1 MCRKGAD
8 VVATASHRGAGMSG
22 KELQENRCAEGD
34 GANGSW
40 GSAESLRAISTWSLF
55 VLALIGVCG
64 VLYLARDILLPIVAA
79 FVVGVMLSP
88 AARRLEALHVPRA
101 LGALLIVS
109 VVALIFASVVTLI
122 LPRVSELTEGLPGLT
137 ASLKE
142 KLHVFDRL
150 ASFWQRLTQ
159 SVGNHPNESGAL
171 PLPSLSW
178 LPTTISVVLPSITE
192 FFFFLVVLLLFIAKW
207 PELRRALVMTFATRD
222 SRLTVLKILNE
233 IEAGLASYL
242 LIVSL
247 INLAVGA
254 LAAGVCRLTGM
265 PHAIGFGALAATLNF
280 IPIIGP
286 AATFLVFLLVGVVT
300 APALGQGLLPAA
312 GFTLLIV
319 VEGQFVTPTIIG
331 RHLELN
337 ALAVLLSLAF
347 WTWLWGPMGAF
358 LSSPILMVALILKQ
372 RLHGDEER

>member
-1 MCRKGAD
+1 
-8 VVATASHRGAGMSG
+8 MSG
-22 KELQENRCAEGD
+22 KELGEGRREQAD
-34 GANGSW
+34 ASGDDINWSW
-40 GSAESLRAISTWSLF
+40 DSAESLQAISTWSLF
-55 VLALIGVCG
+55 ILALIGVG
-64 VLYLARDILLPIVAA
+64 WVLYVARDILLPIVAA

-88 AARRLEALHVPRA
+88 AARRLEAFHVPRA
-101 LGALLIVS
+101 LAAVGIVC
-109 VVALIFASVVTLI
+109 VVALIFAFIVTLI
-122 LPRVSELTEGLPGLT
+122 FPRVSELTEGLPGLA

-142 KLHVFDRL
+142 KLHVFDGL
-150 ASFWQRLTQ
+150 AGFWQRLTQ
-159 SVGNHPNESGAL
+159 SMGNHRSESVAL
-171 PLPSLSW
+171 PAPSISW
-178 LPTTISVVLPSITE
+178 LPTTISVVLPSISE
-192 FFFFLVVLLLFIAKW
+192 FFFFLVVLLLFITKW
-207 PELRRALVMTFATRD
+207 PDLRRTLVMTFATRD

-265 PHAIGFGALAATLNF
+265 PHAIGFGAMAATLNF

-286 AATFLVFLLVGVVT
+286 VATFLVFLLVGVVT

-319 VEGQFVTPTIIG
+319 VEGHFVTPTIIG

-358 LSSPILMVALILKQ
+358 LSTPILIVALILRQ
-372 RLHGDEER
+372 RLYVDEER

>member
-8 VVATASHRGAGMSG
+8 VVATASHRGASMLG
-22 KELQENRCAEGD
+22 KELQENRSAEGD

-55 VLALIGVCG
+55 VLALIGVGG

-101 LGALLIVS
+101 LAALLIVS

-159 SVGNHPNESGAL
+159 TLGNYPSESGAL
-171 PLPSLSW
+171 PAPSLSW

-192 FFFFLVVLLLFIAKW
+192 FFFFLVVLLLFITKW
-207 PELRRALVMTFATRD
+207 PDLRRALVMTFATRD

-242 LIVSL
+242 RIVSL

-254 LAAGVCRLTGM
+254 LAAGICRLTGM
-265 PHAIGFGALAATLNF
+265 PHALGFGALAATLNF

-300 APALGQGLLPAA
+300 ASSLLQGLLPAA
-312 GFTLLIV
+312 AFTLLIV

-358 LSSPILMVALILKQ
+358 LSSPILIVALILKQ
-372 RLHGDEER
+372 RLYAEEER

>member
-1 MCRKGAD
+1 
-8 VVATASHRGAGMSG
+8 MSG
-22 KELQENRCAEGD
+22 KELQENRSAEGD
-34 GANGSW
+34 DASGSW

-55 VLALIGVCG
+55 VLALIGVGG

-88 AARRLEALHVPRA
+88 AARRLEALHLPRA
-101 LGALLIVS
+101 LAALLIVC

-122 LPRVSELTEGLPGLT
+122 FPRVSELTEGFPGLA

-142 KLHVFDRL
+142 KLHVFDGL
-150 ASFWQRLTQ
+150 AGFWQRLTR
-159 SVGNHPNESGAL
+159 SVGGTPSEPV
-171 PLPSLSW
+171 PLPAPSISW
-178 LPTTISVVLPSITE
+178 LPTTIFVVLPSITE

-300 APALGQGLLPAA
+300 ASSLLQGLLPAA
-312 GFTLLIV
+312 AFTLLIV

-358 LSSPILMVALILKQ
+358 LSSPILIVALIMKQ
-372 RLHGDEER
+372 RLYVDEER

>member
-1 MCRKGAD
+1 
-8 VVATASHRGAGMSG
+8 MSG
-22 KELQENRCAEGD
+22 KELQENRSAEGD
-34 GANGSW
+34 DLNGSW

-55 VLALIGVCG
+55 VLALIGVGG

-159 SVGNHPNESGAL
+159 TLGNYPSESGAL
-171 PLPSLSW
+171 PAPSLSW

-192 FFFFLVVLLLFIAKW
+192 FFFFLVVLLLFITKW
-207 PELRRALVMTFATRD
+207 PDLRRALVMTFATRD

-242 LIVSL
+242 RIVSL

-254 LAAGVCRLTGM
+254 LAAGICRLTGM
-265 PHAIGFGALAATLNF
+265 PHAIGFGALAAALNF

-300 APALGQGLLPAA
+300 APALVQGLLPAA
-312 GFTLLIV
+312 AFTLLIV
-319 VEGQFVTPTIIG
+319 AEGQFVTPMIIG

-358 LSSPILMVALILKQ
+358 LSSPILIVAVIMKQ
-372 RLHGDEER
+372 RLYVDEEG